1 LFSALFAL
9 TPESKQGRLRE
20 LQQANYCYG
29 LAALQKQVPEEKRQS
44 IGARTK
50 ELEKQYSSLGA
61 LAPIQ
66 AEITRIQEF
75 SRAVK
80 EQTAQKKTL
89 WQKTF
94 WGLYVLGSLLV
105 LGGNVYM
112 AGQQEQ
118 DKRLSPACSRLAL
131 ARPLLRRFRFR

>member
-20 LQQANYCYG
+20 LQQANHRYG
-29 LAALQKQVPEEKRQS
+29 LAALQNQVPEEKRQS
-44 IGARTK
+44 VGTRTK

-80 EQTAQKKTL
+80 EQTAPKKTL

-105 LGGNVYM
+105 LGGNVYKEWP
-112 AGQQEQ
+112 GSK
-118 DKRLSPACSRLAL
+118 DKTSA
-131 ARPLLRRFRFR
+131 